1 MNMNPNRRLLALVLS
16 ALMLTGT
23 AAAYNGSLLSRG
35 PVADFTLIDQHGDPF
50 SFEADAEGVVV
61 VSFIFTRCPDV
72 CPVLTMLLSA
82 VEDELTEQERED
94 VTFVSITVDPE
105 HDTPET
111 LLEYSERMGASWP
124 HLTGNLSEMEPI
136 WAMFG
141 VVVQQNV
148 IDVHV
153 MDYQPGEASVT
164 IVNTSNVSAQ
174 HMFDWSGWNAV
185 RVLADE
191 AGWDL
196 NVSTIENESTL
207 TGIGGVEAPSDG
219 AWSWN
224 LKVWDVVLQTWVGHL
239 GPVEG
244 LNALEAPHVA
254 WMPSNGNVSTLPVPD
269 EEQASSMSVLWP
281 NGSVAQHGLD
291 VFNAYHITRG
301 ALGGADINVSIE
313 DSQYGNYLSGIA
325 GELAPEDREWFWNL
339 HSWNEANATWE
350 LSNLDLDEYTEPGH
364 IAWAPSFVNVSTV
377 PSPNVGAPDDA
388 NACNGHGWEMGS
400 GDSKHCMCDE
410 GYTWGE
416 DDPLSCVLETSED
429 YNVGHSTITYILNDE
444 LEPTVAWAGD
454 RWRVEEFTADVR
466 EMLEKEQLAGNEGGF
481 IPSLSAAMSLSALML
496 AAAVLPPSRRDSDS
510 K

>member
-1 MNMNPNRRLLALVLS
+1 M
-16 ALMLTGT
+16 
-23 AAAYNGSLLSRG
+23 
-35 PVADFTLIDQHGDPF
+35 ADFTLTDQHGDPF

-82 VEDELTEQERED
+82 VEDELSEQERED

-185 RVLADE
+185 HVLADE

-207 TGIGGVEAPSDG
+207 TGISGVEAPSDG

-291 VFNAYHITRG
+291 VFNAHHITRG
-301 ALGGADINVSIE
+301 ALGGANINVSIE

-325 GELAPEDREWFWNL
+325 GELAPDDREWFWNL
-339 HSWNEANATWE
+339 HSWNEANETWE
-350 LSNLDLDEYTEPGH
+350 LSNLDLDAYAEPGH
-364 IAWAPSFVNVSTV
+364 IAWAPSFVNVSTIPV
-377 PSPNVGAPDDA
+377 S
-388 NACNGHGWEMGS
+388 
-400 GDSKHCMCDE
+400 
-410 GYTWGE
+410 YTH
-416 DDPLSCVLETSED
+416 LTL
-429 YNVGHSTITYILNDE
+429 
-444 LEPTVAWAGD
+444 PTKA
-454 RWRVEEFTADVR
+454 
-466 EMLEKEQLAGNEGGF
+466 
-481 IPSLSAAMSLSALML
+481 
-496 AAAVLPPSRRDSDS
+496 
-510 K
+510 

>member
-1 MNMNPNRRLLALVLS
+1 MCIRDR
-16 ALMLTGT
+16 
-23 AAAYNGSLLSRG
+23 
-35 PVADFTLIDQHGDPF
+35 
-50 SFEADAEGVVV
+50 
-61 VSFIFTRCPDV
+61 
-72 CPVLTMLLSA
+72 
-82 VEDELTEQERED
+82 
-94 VTFVSITVDPE
+94 
-105 HDTPET
+105 
-111 LLEYSERMGASWP
+111 
-124 HLTGNLSEMEPI
+124 
-136 WAMFG
+136 
-141 VVVQQNV
+141 
-148 IDVHV
+148 
-153 MDYQPGEASVT
+153 
-164 IVNTSNVSAQ
+164 
-174 HMFDWSGWNAV
+174 
-185 RVLADE
+185 
-191 AGWDL
+191 
-196 NVSTIENESTL
+196 
-207 TGIGGVEAPSDG
+207 
-219 AWSWN
+219 SWN

-496 AAAVLPPSRRDSDS
+496 AAAVLPPYRRDSDS